1 MPAKNGKF
9 DGVNLKPLG
18 VKFCGAGKSRRIKPN
33 LNLAGPKSVKFN
45 RPSQVT
51 PEFYPQK
58 PQKGKIVNDYLK
70 NNLNI

>member
-1 MPAKNGKF
+1 LLAKNVKF

-33 LNLAGPKSVKFN
+33 LNLADPRSVKFN
-45 RPSQVT
+45 RPSPIT
-51 PEFYPQK
+51 PKFYPQK
-58 PQKGKIVNDYLK
+58 PQKDKIVNDFLK